1 MKIIKVLKGKD
12 RYEVYS
18 GIESFNLLPELIAE
32 KGLNTNI
39 LFVIDKNVMKFHSE
53 RIKSVMEKF
62 PGKNNYY
69 IMPSGEKYKSS
80 GRYNNILAFLADN
93 NYGRDSLVV
102 AIGGGVTGDIAGFV
116 ASTYLRGIQL
126 VQIPTTLLA
135 AVDSSVGG
143 KTGINFFNR
152 KNIVGTFYQPNFV
165 LTDTVFLDTLP
176 ENEVIS
182 GIGEIIKY
190 AFLSDRDFYNDV
202 NDSFTSIISLNRKT
216 LNRIIPVCIRIKAEI
231 VSEDEQESGLRKIL
245 NLGHTFAHAYESY
258 FDFRIKHGNAVAAG
272 IVFSLFLSFK
282 KGIINKTSLNYFL
295 NLPSKINY
303 IRPDDLNEN
312 EIINRMF
319 SDKKNREGKIKF
331 ILIKDIGEILIE
343 AEASREEIIYA
354 VQKTFIPRRSSN

>member
-18 GIESFNLLPELIAE
+18 GIGSFNLLPELITE
-32 KGLNTNI
+32 KRLNTNI
-39 LFVIDKNVMKFHSE
+39 LFFIDKNVMKFHSE
-53 RIKSVMEKF
+53 RIKSMMGKF
-62 PGKNNYY
+62 PAKNNYY
-69 IMPSGEKYKSS
+69 IMPSGEKYKSTE
-80 GRYNNILAFLADN
+80 RYNSILTFLADN

-102 AIGGGVTGDIAGFV
+102 AVGGGVTGDIAGFV

-152 KNIVGTFYQPNFV
+152 KNIVGTFYQPDFV
-165 LTDTVFLDTLP
+165 LADSVFLDTLP
-176 ENEVIS
+176 EDEVIS
-182 GIGEIIKY
+182 GTGEIIKY

-202 NDSFTSIISLNRKT
+202 NDSLDSIISLKNKI
-216 LNRIIPVCIRIKAEI
+216 LNRIIPVCIRMKAEI
-231 VSEDEQESGLRKIL
+231 VSEDEQESSLRKIL

-258 FDFRIKHGNAVAAG
+258 FDFGIKHGHAVAAG
-272 IVFSLFLSFK
+272 IVSSLFLSFK

-303 IRPDDLNEN
+303 TRPNHLDEV
-312 EIINRMF
+312 EVINRML
-319 SDKKNREGKIKF
+319 SDKKNRDGRIKF

-343 AEASREEIIYA
+343 VNANREEIIYA
-354 VQKTFIPRRSSN
+354 VQKTFILH